1 MKKLF
6 LPLALLG
13 TMISANA
20 QELPQPSPKAKLEQR
35 VGLTDITIEYS
46 RPGAKGRL
54 VFPDVVPPNELWRTG
69 ANMNSTIEVSTP
81 INIQG
86 QTLPAGTYSIFTIPN
101 DEMWQVMFNS
111 KTDHSGTSGYSEDG
125 NVVHAEAK
133 ATKLTEPVETFTID
147 VNDIRT
153 ESAAIVLTWQNTR
166 VSLPFEV
173 EVTDRAKENI
183 ETALNNSGEDEKW
196 KVYRNAANYYHNNDM
211 EAEKALEYINKS
223 IEAKSDSWYSY
234 WLKAEILAEK
244 GDYKAAIKSAKESK
258 KVGED
263 VAKESGASFDYSAMI
278 DKGINAWKE
287 KK

>member
-278 DKGINAWKE
+278 DNGINAWKE